1 MNSDVFVHYNTPEEY
16 VAALRRMLNA
26 RNEWRE
32 QIRQQ
37 RASMAQ

>member
-16 VAALRRMLNA
+16 VAAVERMLNA

-32 QIRQQ
+32 HIKQQ
-37 RASMAQ
+37 KALLSI